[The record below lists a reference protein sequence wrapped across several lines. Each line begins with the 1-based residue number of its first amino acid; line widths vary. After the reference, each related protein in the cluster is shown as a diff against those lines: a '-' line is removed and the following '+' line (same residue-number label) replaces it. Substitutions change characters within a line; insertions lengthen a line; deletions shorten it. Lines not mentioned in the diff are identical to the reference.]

1 MRVPVSIADL
11 LHHTPVFEINASC
24 SIASIMNPD
33 NKIFRSPCETGIE
46 ARHARTAREAIE
58 VTPLME
64 AIGSKLYEDG
74 INSQRLRLLFVR
86 TAIDLCRLSSP
97 LSRDIRRNK
106 PCMLKYLSDN
116 WDVIDPIYH
125 NILAQIPADIRKA
138 CHARKVHKAIEVTP
152 LMEAV
157 DSKLYED
164 GINSQRLRILFAQI
178 AAGLCELSN
187 PVSGNMRQDKS
198 LTLKYLSDNW
208 RVIDPIYHNI
218 LEQIPAAIRRTR
230 VVQTASVPQCHLE
243 TGVETHH
250 ARKAIE
256 VTPLMETIDSKLCK
270 NGINSQHLFTD
281 RNELMRAAK
290 FRERRHASK

>member
-1 MRVPVSIADL
+1 
-11 LHHTPVFEINASC
+11 
-24 SIASIMNPD
+24 
-33 NKIFRSPCETGIE
+33 
-46 ARHARTAREAIE
+46 
-58 VTPLME
+58 
-64 AIGSKLYEDG
+64 
-74 INSQRLRLLFVR
+74 
-86 TAIDLCRLSSP
+86 
-97 LSRDIRRNK
+97 
-106 PCMLKYLSDN
+106 MLKYLSYN
-116 WDVIDPIYH
+116 WQAIDPIYY
-125 NILAQIPADIRKA
+125 NILEQIPADIHRIPLYHLETDVEA
-138 CHARKVHKAIEVTP
+138 HCARAVSESTP
-152 LMEAV
+152 LMDTIYDRLCEG
-157 DSKLYED
+157 
-164 GINSQRLRILFAQI
+164 GINSQYLRILFAQI